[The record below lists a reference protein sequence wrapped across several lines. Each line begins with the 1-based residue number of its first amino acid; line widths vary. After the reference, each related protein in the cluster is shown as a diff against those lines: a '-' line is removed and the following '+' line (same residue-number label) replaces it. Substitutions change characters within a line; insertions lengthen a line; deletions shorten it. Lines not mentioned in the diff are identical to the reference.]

1 MSDEEL
7 QPQLVELSQGN
18 STDASQGDT
27 RRQIM
32 AQLRQEIECFGAR
45 IKAMPAKELS
55 VAIKAFLSDICHLMN
70 QQADQLQKDKSVD
83 ANNGE
88 SNSKDGRNALTDG
101 DTNDDM
107 SSNLICIQTSLTH
120 VLYRLNK
127 ISEASVKM
135 YEDVRQKVMLL
146 LLELRQLELL
156 GLACIRIQ
164 NSQKSE

>member
-1 MSDEEL
+1 
-7 QPQLVELSQGN
+7 
-18 STDASQGDT
+18 
-27 RRQIM
+27 
-32 AQLRQEIECFGAR
+32 
-45 IKAMPAKELS
+45 MPAKELS

-146 LLELRQLELL
+146 LLELRTSSCRPTRFCKNISNIKIWVLELMVAGQLELL